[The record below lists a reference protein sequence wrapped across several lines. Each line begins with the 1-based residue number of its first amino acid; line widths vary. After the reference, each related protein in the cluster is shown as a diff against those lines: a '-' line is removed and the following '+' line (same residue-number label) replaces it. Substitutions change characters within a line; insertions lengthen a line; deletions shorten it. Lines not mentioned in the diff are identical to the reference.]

1 MATAYELSERSLEIQ
16 IRALGAK
23 ARRLSVAYFNL
34 GCIDALEGNRRGA
47 LGYLQMALDTGWSW
61 RGFETDTDLD
71 SLHGDPEFE
80 AMADENRRRIAAG
93 E

>member
-1 MATAYELSERSLEIQ
+1 MRVPWFAKLE
-16 IRALGAK
+16 
-23 ARRLSVAYFNL
+23 RRLAVAYFNL

-61 RGFETDTDLD
+61 PGFETDTDLD
-71 SLHGDPEFE
+71 SLHEDPEFR
-80 AMADENRRRIAAG
+80 AMADENRRRIEAG